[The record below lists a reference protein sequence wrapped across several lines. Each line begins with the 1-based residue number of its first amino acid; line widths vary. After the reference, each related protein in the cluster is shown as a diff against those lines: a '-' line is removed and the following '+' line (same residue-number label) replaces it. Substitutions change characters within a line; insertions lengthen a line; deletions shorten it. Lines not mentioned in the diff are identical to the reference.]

1 MREKEAEPDMP
12 CMREARQASSSLPG
26 MRMRRRM
33 LTASAGV
40 IRLNCKDG
48 HASTLH
54 CVCPALT
61 RPARQGADGTAAQY
75 GASDSSTFINQ
86 IVSCVLDKQMLPYT
100 TNAVYFVLTSPEVNI
115 NGARPLPRPPGW
127 GRLCGLW
134 RCLRG
139 AWPGH
144 FAAVQHGRLTQI
156 QVLDMLD
163 RLAQCHRP
171 GLPAGCLHSNS
182 GGLAVSPLT

>member
-1 MREKEAEPDMP
+1 MRLLCIAYV
-12 CMREARQASSSLPG
+12 
-26 MRMRRRM
+26 RRSR
-33 LTASAGV
+33 
-40 IRLNCKDG
+40 
-48 HASTLH
+48 
-54 CVCPALT
+54 AL
-61 RPARQGADGTAAQY
+61 RRQGADGTAAQY

-115 NGARPLPRPPGW
+115 NGARPLPPSPGW
-127 GRLCGLW
+127 RRLCGLW

-144 FAAVQHGRLTQI
+144 FAAVQHGRFTQI

-163 RLAQCHRP
+163 RLAQCT
-171 GLPAGCLHSNS
+171 AQGCLPDVYTATQEDWP
-182 GGLAVSPLT
+182 GAL